1 MFQLSKKV
9 EYGLIAVR
17 HMAAGRTGQTFT
29 AKEIAEGYS
38 IPYELLAKIMQKLV
52 RKGFLVSYQGAN
64 GGYALLRNPETITVS
79 SVIDAIEESNAV
91 RLVQCE
97 AETPGNCIIF
107 STCTI
112 KDPLMKLQGSIN
124 QVLQNLTVK
133 ELV

>member
-9 EYGLIAVR
+9 EYGLIAIR
-17 HMAAGRTGQTFT
+17 HMAAGRSGQTFT
-29 AKEIAEGYS
+29 AKEIAERYS

-52 RKGFLVSYQGAN
+52 RKGFLISFQGVN
-64 GGYALLRNPETITVS
+64 GGYALQRNPESITVS
-79 SVIDAIEESNAV
+79 SIIDAIEESKAV
-91 RLVQCE
+91 KLVRCE
-97 AETPGNCIIF
+97 SEEPGNCIIF

-124 QVLQNLTVK
+124 QVLQNITVK